1 MFLFYFPFG
10 DIAQLGER
18 LNGIQEVSGSIPL
31 ISTLIYK
38 EIFIVLS
45 MTKLRDNSKIILILL
60 LFFFIVSMVVG
71 GLVGGANIMD
81 IFIKSKNTE
90 LHVGYINDSQISRQF
105 FTNRISQQSDQNNDS
120 RRYNQLLTRT
130 WDQLVSDHIDNQ
142 ALEDLEIHTSSE
154 EVIEYLMS
162 SPPPSFQQG
171 IVGLG
176 FFADSSG
183 AFDSDAYINAIIN
196 ENMPIEIE
204 SYHRNWENYL
214 KTWLSKRKLRNFHNS
229 TNYVTNNDIK
239 QKYIKDSL
247 DCNIDYVYINYSNLA
262 DSLVYIDD
270 ESIQRKYNEE
280 KESKYKKDD
289 YRIVEYVY
297 WENDIK
303 DKDSLDYFTKQQDLS
318 DNAKD
323 FLADV
328 DISSFEEA
336 LKNHDLTSD
345 TIQVTET
352 FTQNSGIPYKI
363 GFNRRLVRFAFDNSL
378 KTISDDIETE
388 NGVVVMHILDEAK
401 NQYKDLSEVENQ
413 VKSSILKDLKKKY
426 AENILSK
433 LDENWD
439 PNNKDDLLKFE
450 KNQTNKIKGPFP
462 GINTSSEITG
472 TILAL
477 ESGQTSVVGSDS
489 RNSFIIRVNSKD
501 EVDLEQFKTHLEKS
515 KLENYKRSSQ
525 NPYTSWIRSERKTT
539 ENEFYGNE
547 IY

>member
-1 MFLFYFPFG
+1 M
-10 DIAQLGER
+10 
-18 LNGIQEVSGSIPL
+18 
-31 ISTLIYK
+31 
-38 EIFIVLS
+38 LS

-183 AFDSDAYINAIIN
+183 AFDNDAYINAIIN

-262 DSLVYIDD
+262 DSLVDIDD
-270 ESIQRKYNEE
+270 ESILRKYNEE

-289 YRIVEYVY
+289 YRTVEYVY

-401 NQYKDLSEVENQ
+401 NQYKDLSEVESQ

-433 LDENWD
+433 LDEDWD
-439 PNNKDDLLKFE
+439 PNTKDDLIKFE

-477 ESGQTSVVGSDS
+477 ESGQTSIVGSDS